1 MNDYTFWLVV
11 TIVAVVAVLTLFPIV
26 KKAIQDWDFKR
37 QVEGNRPVRQMEE
50 SRRTEDPQYN
60 AALEAEK
67 ARAVG
72 NIRRDSTGIGR

>member
-1 MNDYTFWLVV
+1 MNDYKFWLIL
-11 TIVAVVAVLTLFPIV
+11 TIVVVVAVLILFPLV
-26 KKAIQDWDFKR
+26 KKAIQDRDFKR
-37 QVEGNRPVRQMEE
+37 QVEGKRPMRQMEDT
-50 SRRTEDPQYN
+50 RRTEDPQYN